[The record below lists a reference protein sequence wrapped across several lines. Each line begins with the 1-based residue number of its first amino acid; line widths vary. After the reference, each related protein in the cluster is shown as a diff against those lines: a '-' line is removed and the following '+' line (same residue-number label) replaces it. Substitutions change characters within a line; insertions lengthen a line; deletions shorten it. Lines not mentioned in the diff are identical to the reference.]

1 MDSTLSLSG
10 AKEYLSG
17 ISLRPLWP
25 VERKPD
31 DPVCYPAR
39 YKNEVTFNSSLSGE
53 YKKWCE
59 TNSPDTVHGKG
70 IRNNYPKR
78 FLDFFAQTYLSIPK
92 PRLGYDFVT
101 KFNVRGIIHNRI
113 ETPAKSLEAKLGLIG
128 VKVLDEKGRAQT
140 AFPVA
145 FLKSLQGVIEEHP
158 SLKEDHLI
166 AKAVLEYMK
175 YLDAAKTTE
184 ACMDVSSLALQKK
197 NLEAFLNAG
206 LLDQLMERLTQ

>member
-1 MDSTLSLSG
+1 MDSMLSLSG

-39 YKNEVTFNSSLSGE
+39 YKNEGSFNTRLSDA
-53 YKKWCE
+53 YKIWCNK
-59 TNSPDTVHGKG
+59 NSPDTIHGRG
-70 IRNNYPKR
+70 IHNNYPKR

-92 PRLGYDFVT
+92 PRSGYDFVT
-101 KFNVRGIIHNRI
+101 KFNVRGIIKNRI
-113 ETPAKSLEAKLGLIG
+113 ETPAKSLEAKLGPIG
-128 VKVLDEKGRAQT
+128 VEVLDEKGRAQT
-140 AFPVA
+140 AFPIA
-145 FLKSLQGVIEEHP
+145 FLEIMQGVIEEHP

-166 AKAVLEYMK
+166 AKAVLEYME

-197 NLEAFLNAG
+197 NLEAFRESG
-206 LLDQLMERLTQ
+206 LFEQLIEQLTQ